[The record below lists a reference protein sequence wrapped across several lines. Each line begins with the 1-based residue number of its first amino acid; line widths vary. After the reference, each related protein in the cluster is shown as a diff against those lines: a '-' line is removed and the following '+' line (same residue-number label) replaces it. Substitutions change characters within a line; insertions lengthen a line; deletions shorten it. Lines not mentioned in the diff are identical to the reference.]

1 MISERANIG
10 GIQMLDTIRVI
21 GFVGKSTVT
30 LVCIF
35 RSKERV
41 QVFSNYRENRLNWI
55 DLLNRNFEG
64 CLGMLNRIVL
74 DLNGPGSEVGG
85 F

>member
-41 QVFSNYRENRLNWI
+41 QVFSNYRENWLNWI

-64 CLGMLNRIVL
+64 CLRMLKVR
-74 DLNGPGSEVGG
+74 
-85 F
+85 